1 MQYISRNDTHPL
13 QQMMKSDAMAQT
25 ILDDLHIIINT
36 GSSQTDEQQVKQCAM
51 LFVHYMKSYCSN
63 TDYWEKVEEYLIET
77 S

>member
-1 MQYISRNDTHPL
+1 
-13 QQMMKSDAMAQT
+13 MMKSDAMAQT